1 MPWIVTFDG
10 VQLDADDMTVEELG
24 EVERISGVPWSIAN
38 PLREV
43 KVAKAYIAVALL
55 RTGRD
60 KSEVASRL
68 AALRQRDLKGVF
80 DWREDDQE
88 GQGEQEE
95 LDPSDPP
102 PAPTSASSSPSE
114 PPVAGRRAK
123 HAKND
128 LGTSSSSSEKRPGR
142 GDSVGVL
149 TSS

>member
-43 KVAKAYIAVALL
+43 KVAKAYVAVALL
-55 RTGRD
+55 RAGRD
-60 KSEVASRL
+60 KSDVAGQL
-68 AALRQRDLKGVF
+68 TALRQRDLKGVF
-80 DWREDDQE
+80 DWRDDDQE

-102 PAPTSASSSPSE
+102 PAPTSPSSSPSGR
-114 PPVAGRRAK
+114 PAAGRRAK
-123 HAKND
+123 HAKNVSE
-128 LGTSSSSSEKRPGR
+128 TS
-142 GDSVGVL
+142 
-149 TSS
+149 